1 MNIFDQYFEPSG
13 PTPPVTSDPLKE
25 MTAYQW
31 EDKYSE
37 HSPDDHQLW
46 MRLFEMA
53 EFNSGRELV
62 SMLAYIRNIGA
73 VLKPDQKYGYVI
85 HPVIGP
91 IGFKDRE
98 EYERERRPLMQ
109 FKGNVIHLLKLL
121 AKEASGDA

>member
-1 MNIFDQYFEPSG
+1 MGVFDKFFDAPEQVIPEP
-13 PTPPVTSDPLKE
+13 TDLLKE

-37 HSPDDHQLW
+37 HSPGDHELW

-85 HPVIGP
+85 QPVIGEF
-91 IGFKDRE
+91 GFKDRE

-109 FKGNVIHLLKLL
+109 YRGNLIHLLKLL
-121 AKEASGDA
+121 AKG